1 MKITICSSLSFIK
14 EMGEVASELRALGH
28 EVFLPK
34 SAAAVLRGE
43 IALETIAKEKE
54 DGTIVAR
61 AIKTDA
67 IRLHYEEVKKGDV
80 VLILNFTKKGI
91 TNYIGGNALMEMGF
105 AHVLGKKIFLYNPI
119 PEMIYTEEI
128 KEMQPIL
135 IHQDLKKI
143 Q

>member
-80 VLILNFTKKGI
+80 VLNPVDDEGI
-91 TNYIGGNALMEMGF
+91 ERDQRRARPATRPPDVQGLQGR
-105 AHVLGKKIFLYNPI
+105 
-119 PEMIYTEEI
+119 
-128 KEMQPIL
+128 
-135 IHQDLKKI
+135 IHARPARASQRP
-143 Q
+143 QA